1 LELKIKKYRKLNNCS
16 IPPSL
21 KNIPLALSDETFIK
35 LYWPGAMSCCRK
47 LFNSSKKYS
56 DHYYKFHRP
65 EVKIPSPPLN
75 LSCISAIALND
86 IGINEVE
93 VLSKASTS
101 STSTSQL
108 VMNESESS
116 SDIFFLDGS
125 NDKNYTP
132 PQPATSFRQA
142 LAAQP
147 PSSSNDNQS
156 SIVRKRKTL
165 SN

>member
-35 LYWPGAMSCCRK
+35 HYWPGAMSCSRK

-65 EVKIPSPPLN
+65 EVKMPSPPLN
-75 LSCISAIALND
+75 LSCISATALND

-116 SDIFFLDGS
+116 SDI
-125 NDKNYTP
+125 K
-132 PQPATSFRQA
+132 
-142 LAAQP
+142 
-147 PSSSNDNQS
+147 
-156 SIVRKRKTL
+156 
-165 SN
+165 